1 MILIWLYYSNILLW
15 NAYTFTGLVSHASVY
30 HPESRAVYIIPGEE
44 PEESIDSTSG
54 MYILDVHHYAWSKRQ
69 YSNLVKRILSYIIY
83 LFK

>member
-1 MILIWLYYSNILLW
+1 MHVF
-15 NAYTFTGLVSHASVY
+15 FTGLVSHASVY

>member
-1 MILIWLYYSNILLW
+1 MQLYFVFFS
-15 NAYTFTGLVSHASVY
+15 GLVSHASAY

-69 YSNLVKRILSYIIY
+69 YRSEERRVGKECRSRWSPYH
-83 LFK
+83 

>member
-1 MILIWLYYSNILLW
+1 M
-15 NAYTFTGLVSHASVY
+15 
-30 HPESRAVYIIPGEE
+30 YIIPGEE

-83 LFK
+83 LFKEVKSVQIAKQFVIGNLLTSRSLSSQALQ